1 MRILKLF
8 AFGSIIAFLIALSS
22 GGFAR
27 NTGLIFVSS
36 ERTDSLVIVDPETNR
51 IVKYLKTSR
60 RPRDMH
66 FNTDH
71 TYLYVACADDDAID
85 IIDTAKL
92 EVVGRLTV
100 SNPRAFGISE
110 KLRRIYVPNPE
121 GSSLSVIDMD
131 QNVVIQEVQTSAGP
145 EEVFV
150 SEDGHFVYVAS
161 EVDDF
166 IHLVDVDKGY
176 VVESVVAGTR
186 PRRFAATPDG
196 KELWVSSELSGEVNI
211 IDREKFAIA
220 GKIEFLPP
228 GVQKV
233 DVTPVDVVITKDGK
247 TAYVTLDHAARLAV
261 VDVQTR
267 TVMSYIPIG
276 LRSSGLAMAGDDNT
290 LYVADSFGGAI
301 HVVDLKGRKVTGSI
315 PLDRTPSGVVIDDSP
330 GRGTGVG
337 RVLRHLL
344 RTRVP
349 AFAGRQTLGSKLID
363 QPMDLAA

>member
-1 MRILKLF
+1 MRMLKLF
-8 AFGSIIAFLIALSS
+8 TFGLVIIAFLIAPSS
-22 GGFAR
+22 GALAR
-27 NTGLIFVSS
+27 NTGLLFVSS
-36 ERTDSLVIVDPETNR
+36 ERTDSVVVVDPETNR

-85 IIDTAKL
+85 IIDVAKL
-92 EVVGRLTV
+92 EVVGRVTA
-100 SNPRAFGISE
+100 SNPRTFGISD

-131 QNVVIQEVQTSAGP
+131 QNIIIQEVPVGAGP

-150 SEDGHFVYVAS
+150 SEDGHVVYVAS
-161 EVDDF
+161 AVGDF
-166 IHLVDVDKGY
+166 IHLVDADKGY
-176 VVESVVAGTR
+176 VVENVVVGTR

-196 KELWVSSELSGEVNI
+196 KELWVSSELSNEVYI
-211 IDREKFAIA
+211 IDRDKFTIA
-220 GKIEFLPP
+220 GKIDFLPP
-228 GVQKV
+228 GVQKI
-233 DVTPVDVVITKDGK
+233 DATPVDLVITKDGK

-261 VDVQTR
+261 VDVHTR
-267 TVMSYIPIG
+267 KVTGYIPIS
-276 LRSSGLAMAGDDNT
+276 LRSSRLAMAGDENT

-301 HVVDLKGRKVTGSI
+301 HIVDAKGHKVIGSI

-330 GRGTGVG
+330 RRGTG

-349 AFAGRQTLGSKLID
+349 AFATTDNGLGPKGRD
-363 QPMDLAA
+363 PP